1 MRLARGF
8 GCQGGKFEEFVSRR
22 GNLWSFLN
30 FGETTLVTFSRKR
43 IGVRSKRHSVVLR
56 RDDGSPDWDGMI
68 LFGMGARKEAD
79 SGHLWK
85 QN

>member
-1 MRLARGF
+1 MRLAREF
-8 GCQGGKFEEFVSRR
+8 GCQGGEFEEFVSRR
-22 GNLWSFLN
+22 GHLWSFLS
-30 FGETTLVTFSRKR
+30 FGETILMTFLRKQ

>member
-1 MRLARGF
+1 MT
-8 GCQGGKFEEFVSRR
+8 
-22 GNLWSFLN
+22 FL
-30 FGETTLVTFSRKR
+30 RKQ

-56 RDDGSPDWDGMI
+56 RDHGSPDWDGMI
-68 LFGMGARKEAD
+68 LFGMGVRKEAD

>member
-1 MRLARGF
+1 MYHARSMSYGVTKLD
-8 GCQGGKFEEFVSRR
+8 GCDRSES
-22 GNLWSFLN
+22 LMTFL
-30 FGETTLVTFSRKR
+30 RKQ

-68 LFGMGARKEAD
+68 LFGMGVRKEAD

>member
-56 RDDGSPDWDGMI
+56 RDDGSPDLDGMI
-68 LFGMGARKEAD
+68 LFEMRVKHLK
-79 SGHLWK
+79 GHI
-85 QN
+85 NSS